1 MILYALL
8 RSDVAV
14 AKGTIIST
22 DPKSTLGDV
31 ALGNQYCE
39 VVVNVVLKRDTVLPR
54 LYGYVETMVDAHRM
68 SIAWP
73 YKRVLYTY
81 PCYISFMCDESDCSH

>member
-54 LYGYVETMVDAHRM
+54 SYGYVETMADAHRM

-73 YKRVLYTY
+73 YKRVLYLSLLHFLCVMRVTAATN
-81 PCYISFMCDESDCSH
+81 